1 MNPASQADAEAK
13 PQVFSGVPRDT
24 ETQGFGY

>member
-1 MNPASQADAEAK
+1 MNPASQADTETK